1 MQLTTD
7 YRESLKGVGTG
18 IKEIYLI
25 CTVQFTNE
33 ERAIVQAR
41 GIYDTWI
48 EVPPAE
54 KPRSRASNV
63 GVGCMTIG
71 GVLVGGFGLL
81 MSFAGMVM
89 PDEQGRTLIRFF
101 GFLILAAGIG
111 LYVLAKLSDRK
122 AAKYAE
128 NPNQTLTIR
137 RLLTQP
143 TFTVHAYTPV
153 QAQEFEE
160 HVRQSVGFL
169 AGTIRASAV
178 AGEKNTYEL

>member
-7 YRESLKGVGTG
+7 YRESWVGAGTG
-18 IKEIYLI
+18 VKELYLV

-33 ERAIVQAR
+33 ERAVVQAR

-54 KPRSRASNV
+54 KPRSMASTM
-63 GVGCMTIG
+63 GTGC
-71 GVLVGGFGLL
+71 LVIAGALIGGFGLVGSL
-81 MSFAGMVM
+81 LSLTTHEPG
-89 PDEQGRTLIRFF
+89 
-101 GFLILAAGIG
+101 
-111 LYVLAKLSDRK
+111 YVLLRLAFFSIAGGGIALFVYGKLRDHRDKQYS
-122 AAKYAE
+122 E
-128 NPNQTLTIR
+128 NPNQKLTIR
-137 RLLTQP
+137 KLLTQP

-160 HVRQSVGFL
+160 HVRQSLTYL
-169 AGTIRASAV
+169 ADTIRASAV